1 MRPAFDPPFVFGRT
15 HLTLCSG
22 FCSIMSEESKMKKI
36 LLGVLFVS
44 FMASTTVR
52 ADRYD
57 RRWHQA
63 HWGEGHWIHDRHS
76 GRLGWWWV
84 IGDDW
89 HFYTHP
95 VAQPQ
100 MVIIQQPA
108 PVPMMAQPQVIQV
121 QQAPP
126 PAPMM
131 AAPALPP
138 VQVTPTMY
146 YCKATETYYPQTM
159 SCPNNA
165 WTPITA
171 GQPPAP

>member
-1 MRPAFDPPFVFGRT
+1 
-15 HLTLCSG
+15 
-22 FCSIMSEESKMKKI
+22 MKK
-36 LLGVLFVS
+36 VLIGIMFVG
-44 FMASTTVR
+44 FLASATSR
-52 ADRYD
+52 ADLYD

-63 HWGEGHWIHDRHS
+63 HWGEGHWIHDRHE

-84 IGDDW
+84 IGSDW
-89 HFYTHP
+89 HFYAHP

-108 PVPMMAQPQVIQV
+108 PVFVQPQPPARVV
-121 QQAPP
+121 VVPAAPAPVPAPVVVAAPPP
-126 PAPMM
+126 PAP
-131 AAPALPP
+131 A
-138 VQVTPTMY
+138 VTPTMY
-146 YCKATETYYPQTM
+146 YCKATETYYPETM

>member
-1 MRPAFDPPFVFGRT
+1 
-15 HLTLCSG
+15 
-22 FCSIMSEESKMKKI
+22 MKKI
-36 LLGVLFVS
+36 LLSTLLTVF
-44 FMASTTVR
+44 FASAIAQ

-63 HWGEGHWIHDRHS
+63 HWGEGHWIHDRHA

-89 HFYTHP
+89 HFYAHP

-108 PVPMMAQPQVIQV
+108 PVMIQ
-121 QQAPP
+121 
-126 PAPMM
+126 PAPVMVGQPAPVM
-131 AAPALPP
+131 AAPA
-138 VQVTPTMY
+138 QVITPTMY

-159 SCPNNA
+159 TCPNG
-165 WTPITA
+165 WTPVTA
-171 GQPPAP
+171 GAPPSP